1 MSDIGTAMAGYKP
14 DSMIV
19 GWISVF
25 AGRPFFLLPAI
36 CTLRRPQNWQRNLK
50 YLFTGI
56 LKEKKRRS
64 SGAGV
69 ELGCLVLQPISS
81 QMMYTWIHEYMSTH
95 KF

>member
-25 AGRPFFLLPAI
+25 AGRPFLLPAI

-56 LKEKKRRS
+56 LKEKKRGSPGQVSS
-64 SGAGV
+64 SGV
-69 ELGCLVLQPISS
+69 SCKSLSPP
-81 QMMYTWIHEYMSTH
+81 
-95 KF
+95 K